1 MCIARIL
8 QRILF
13 TTACAPL
20 GGDHEAM
27 NVFQNDHIFV
37 TVHLK
42 GLKCFSFLVGDA
54 LDNCDTNQASS
65 TENDNEAVVE
75 DAKQTHPHHEEEIS
89 DDDVGISDPDYTP
102 SFEES
107 YEGVIKDHP
116 ELKEIKV
123 KHRNTLLQGTH
134 KWSPS
139 RRTLRGKHCHRG
151 YRCQMSR
158 YHG

>member
-1 MCIARIL
+1 
-8 QRILF
+8 
-13 TTACAPL
+13 
-20 GGDHEAM
+20 M
-27 NVFQNDHIFV
+27 NVFQNDHTFV

-75 DAKQTHPHHEEEIS
+75 EMKQHVPGQDSVSDGADNTLNILVDFIEDAKQTHPHHEEDIS
-89 DDDVGISDPDYTP
+89 DDDVLFISDQDYTP
-102 SFEES
+102 SIGES

-134 KWSPS
+134 
-139 RRTLRGKHCHRG
+139 
-151 YRCQMSR
+151 
-158 YHG
+158 